1 LKAAYDGIVADHR
14 VSRFDIVHPLRR
26 GQDLYLLTFDQDF
39 STAGGVYPYIDLV
52 LYSVDG
58 NPPRRLANIGV
69 ERIVGKL
76 TTVKVEARDNR

>member
-1 LKAAYDGIVADHR
+1 M
-14 VSRFDIVHPLRR
+14 
-26 GQDLYLLTFDQDF
+26 
-39 STAGGVYPYIDLV
+39 